1 MATKY
6 DASSIKV
13 IKNDRERIQQSPN
26 MYIPNRSKLG
36 QLHCYTEL
44 WNNSCDEITI
54 PNSVGHVMKISFN
67 EVTKEFIVED
77 DGRGI
82 PHEKLYDVVTVL
94 AASGKFNNGEN
105 SAYLASGG
113 AFGHGMTVVWA
124 LSSEFD
130 IFSTREGKR
139 LGWKF
144 SESKS
149 GLKEEKIEEKADSK
163 KHGTWIRCIIN
174 PKYIDT
180 SELTG
185 KDILASLEEESYIF
199 PQITTEVTIINKKGE
214 KKYKFGG
221 KSIIDRVNK
230 WNLTTT
236 MVEVHDTRKQTFLK
250 SIADAELTTEKI
262 KIDCAFAYSEDV
274 LDNNPEDYLISYV
287 NTIKTYAGGAHV
299 DGVKLGIQKWFKEV
313 VIPKFKG
320 KDKDL
325 PIMPSDMVN
334 GLCLFITVSL
344 SAPEFRGQEKNQL
357 SNNEVKLAVR
367 DAVYEMLC
375 SEKSSVTNPMIDF
388 VKRITRG
395 RMASKKSRKKDVD
408 NAFSKDKPEKY
419 KPIINNINTESPE
432 LLLVEGDSAAGNAAS
447 ARDPYNQGIYGIRRP
462 KNIFD
467 MDSEHVNRILGTFND
482 VLDICG
488 VEAGKKCDPE
498 KSAMQRIL
506 MLTDGD
512 VDGDDIAIST
522 VCLLAKHCRPL
533 IDAGMVGRIL
543 PPAYSIPTGKGK
555 YIYVRSQREFF
566 DKITKS
572 FIKNESVAIDKKELD
587 KKALREFIE
596 RNFEYDLRLEKLANR
611 YCMDPK
617 VMEYIAWSYHGSVD
631 DQKQSY
637 WMNKMKKYPGIRI
650 LKENG
655 TLIMDGD
662 IPGADYMS
670 LPLDSHFD
678 KHVKRFKEFQAK
690 NSTIYGYSISGS
702 DDKSLYDVMHMIR
715 KYIPKGVKR
724 FKGLGEL
731 DPDEMRELCMDPKS
745 RTVVIFK
752 FKDFEKDMD
761 KISIIMSTK
770 KEYAEARKNI
780 LMSATASDLDIDT

>member
-1 MATKY
+1 M
-6 DASSIKV
+6 
-13 IKNDRERIQQSPN
+13 
-26 MYIPNRSKLG
+26 
-36 QLHCYTEL
+36 
-44 WNNSCDEITI
+44 
-54 PNSVGHVMKISFN
+54 
-67 EVTKEFIVED
+67 
-77 DGRGI
+77 
-82 PHEKLYDVVTVL
+82 
-94 AASGKFNNGEN
+94 
-105 SAYLASGG
+105 
-113 AFGHGMTVVWA
+113 
-124 LSSEFD
+124 
-130 IFSTREGKR
+130 
-139 LGWKF
+139 
-144 SESKS
+144 
-149 GLKEEKIEEKADSK
+149 
-163 KHGTWIRCIIN
+163 
-174 PKYIDT
+174 
-180 SELTG
+180 
-185 KDILASLEEESYIF
+185 
-199 PQITTEVTIINKKGE
+199 
-214 KKYKFGG
+214 
-221 KSIIDRVNK
+221 
-230 WNLTTT
+230 
-236 MVEVHDTRKQTFLK
+236 
-250 SIADAELTTEKI
+250 
-262 KIDCAFAYSEDV
+262 
-274 LDNNPEDYLISYV
+274 
-287 NTIKTYAGGAHV
+287 
-299 DGVKLGIQKWFKEV
+299 
-313 VIPKFKG
+313 
-320 KDKDL
+320 
-325 PIMPSDMVN
+325 
-334 GLCLFITVSL
+334 
-344 SAPEFRGQEKNQL
+344 
-357 SNNEVKLAVR
+357 
-367 DAVYEMLC
+367 
-375 SEKSSVTNPMIDF
+375 
-388 VKRITRG
+388 
-395 RMASKKSRKKDVD
+395 
-408 NAFSKDKPEKY
+408 
-419 KPIINNINTESPE
+419 
-432 LLLVEGDSAAGNAAS
+432 DSAAGNAAS

-522 VCLLAKHCRPL
+522 VCLLAKHCKPL

-572 FIKNESVAIDKKELD
+572 FIKNESVSINKKELD

-637 WMNKMKKYPGIRI
+637 WMNKMKRYPGIRI

-702 DDKSLYDVMHMIR
+702 DDKSLYDVMHTIR

-770 KEYAEARKNI
+770 KEYAEARKNL
-780 LMSATASDLDIDT
+780 LMGATASDLDIDT